1 MNASLRS
8 TGNTRQCYICSTEI
22 LHNRGMKYVYL
33 SVGIINVKRK
43 DLDLYSPYFDS
54 HILESN
60 RSFLGDLLE
69 VIQ

>member
-1 MNASLRS
+1 
-8 TGNTRQCYICSTEI
+8 
-22 LHNRGMKYVYL
+22 MKYVYL